1 MSNIHSVRLERHVL
15 SGIFQYPEV
24 FSDAQ
29 AYLSEKDF
37 YSSVHETIFLIAK
50 QALLNQEKIDKV
62 LIANKIKNL
71 GTTFEDD
78 INIFDYV
85 ENLFLSKITK
95 DAAEEACQEISKLY
109 RCRELDKVLQ
119 KSRTHIRDNLNDSFS
134 SIASGCDAIY
144 GSQDLTDNIEDKPIQ
159 PFIEMKEDLV
169 ERGNNPVE
177 EEGIASP
184 YDQFNFFFGGFK
196 PGNLYS
202 IIARPKQ
209 GKSTWLNDVCYKT
222 AKINN
227 IKTLILDTEMP
238 TKEVMLRMASARTG
252 VPLWYLSTGQY
263 KNNSEM
269 YEKIVAVWDEF
280 KEDHFYYHY
289 HVRNKTIDEIASLIR
304 RWYYRE
310 VGKGN
315 QCVIAYDYVKLTGER
330 LGVNVAEHQM
340 IGQKIDS
347 LKRIA
352 EEIDAPIITA
362 LQQNRS
368 GDTFGKDALSII
380 DDSTTAAL
388 SDRINWFSSLVA
400 IFRKKT
406 PEEREMDGE
415 EFGTHKLIPV
425 EIRSLGK
432 ASENYQETLRRTVTQ
447 EIHGR
452 RVESTRYFKNY
463 INFEVNKFNVEERQ
477 GLRQI
482 IDRENEVFNDPNTN
496 PNDLGLL

>member
-1 MSNIHSVRLERHVL
+1 
-15 SGIFQYPEV
+15 
-24 FSDAQ
+24 
-29 AYLSEKDF
+29 
-37 YSSVHETIFLIAK
+37 
-50 QALLNQEKIDKV
+50 
-62 LIANKIKNL
+62 
-71 GTTFEDD
+71 
-78 INIFDYV
+78 
-85 ENLFLSKITK
+85 
-95 DAAEEACQEISKLY
+95 
-109 RCRELDKVLQ
+109 
-119 KSRTHIRDNLNDSFS
+119 
-134 SIASGCDAIY
+134 
-144 GSQDLTDNIEDKPIQ
+144 
-159 PFIEMKEDLV
+159 
-169 ERGNNPVE
+169 
-177 EEGIASP
+177 
-184 YDQFNFFFGGFK
+184 
-196 PGNLYS
+196 
-202 IIARPKQ
+202 
-209 GKSTWLNDVCYKT
+209 
-222 AKINN
+222 
-227 IKTLILDTEMP
+227 
-238 TKEVMLRMASARTG
+238 
-252 VPLWYLSTGQY
+252 
-263 KNNSEM
+263 M